1 MQDFRLYERVSQL
14 EIELD
19 RTCKLVHTLRQEQQ
33 SMLEQIKNLKERVAN
48 DDGK

>member
-33 SMLEQIKNLKERVAN
+33 STLDQIKKLKEKQT
-48 DDGK
+48 DDLR